1 MSTAPTTASPPS
13 RRPFVIALLVI
24 AAIVVATT
32 VTVGLRNGVR
42 AAEAATPTAYT
53 ADELSREVTSQL
65 ALRCHAFSRDD
76 VCQRIRGGTASA
88 YGGAASSPFG
98 AASPSGGSG
107 GASAGSGGIPS
118 VRCLS
123 GVSAED
129 PTATCLVS
137 SSGRPRGPVSV
148 HLILT
153 TRSTGWFLQDTAVVP
168 MLGIG

>member
-1 MSTAPTTASPPS
+1 MSTASTTASPPS
-13 RRPFVIALLVI
+13 WRPFVIALLVV

-32 VTVGLRNGVR
+32 VTVGLRNGAR
-42 AAEAATPTAYT
+42 AAEAAAPTAYT
-53 ADELSREVTSQL
+53 ADELAREVASQL
-65 ALRCHAFSRDD
+65 ALRCHAVSRDE
-76 VCQRIRGGTASA
+76 VCQRVRGGTASRYGSA
-88 YGGAASSPFG
+88 SPFGGAASPFGGGAASS
-98 AASPSGGSG
+98 
-107 GASAGSGGIPS
+107 GSGGIPS

-137 SSGRPRGPVSV
+137 SSGRPRGSVSV

-153 TRSTGWFLQDTAVVP
+153 TRSTGWFLQNTEVVP